1 MEVPI
6 ERVTIFYYKMKENIE
21 VTRFPNGLTILTEKM
36 PDVRSATLGFFYRL
50 GSRHEPAGLNG
61 ICHFIE
67 HCVFKGTTKRK
78 ALEIAIETDRLGGH
92 FDAFTMHEQTGFSMK
107 VVDSA
112 LPNAFDLMADMLTN
126 PTFEEVE
133 LKREQKVIIEEIK
146 MVEDSPE
153 DLLGEIFQ
161 AKYYPNHPLGSSIA
175 GTPKTVR
182 SFDHEVTRKYHE
194 ENFCSPNLVIAV
206 AGNIEHTQVIELAE
220 KFFGSQFTIHNSQLK
235 IQRPIPNPVILLK
248 QKPELE
254 QTHLLLA
261 TNWVEAKSEKR
272 YAAHLLESVLGSG
285 TSSRLWQKIR
295 EENGLAYSVGASGMS
310 FEDCGIFSI
319 YAGTSPR
326 QLAKTIDLSLSELKK
341 IKREGVREN
350 ELELAKQQTIAGVLL
365 GLEDSGVRAG
375 NLAQSEMTHGR
386 QISLEETLQKVEN
399 VRVENLQEIADEFFQ
414 TENIA
419 LAAIGNLNGFKLG
432 REKLEV

>member
-1 MEVPI
+1 
-6 ERVTIFYYKMKENIE
+6 MKENIE
-21 VTRFPNGLTILTEKM
+21 VTRFENGLTILTEKM
-36 PDVRSATLGFFYRL
+36 PDVRSATLGFFYRI
-50 GSRHEPAGLNG
+50 GSRHEPTTLNG
-61 ICHFIE
+61 ISHFIE
-67 HCVFKGTTKRK
+67 HCVFKGTTKRT

-92 FDAFTMHEQTGFSMK
+92 FDAFTMHEQTGFTMK

-112 LPNAFDLMADMLTN
+112 LPKAFDLMADMLTD
-126 PTFEEVE
+126 PIFEEVE

-161 AKYYPNHPLGSSIA
+161 AKFYPNHPLGFSIA

-182 SFDHEVTRKYHE
+182 SFNRQVTRKYHE
-194 ENFCSPNLVIAV
+194 EKFCPPNLVIAT

-220 KFFGSQFTIHNSQLK
+220 KFFGSTSQIQPSTFK
-235 IQRPIPNPVILLK
+235 IQAPIPNPIILLK

-341 IKREGVREN
+341 IKREGVRET
-350 ELELAKQQTIAGVLL
+350 ELELAKQQAIAGVLL

-399 VRVENLQEIADEFFQ
+399 VTVEDLQGIADEFFK
-414 TENIA
+414 TENMA